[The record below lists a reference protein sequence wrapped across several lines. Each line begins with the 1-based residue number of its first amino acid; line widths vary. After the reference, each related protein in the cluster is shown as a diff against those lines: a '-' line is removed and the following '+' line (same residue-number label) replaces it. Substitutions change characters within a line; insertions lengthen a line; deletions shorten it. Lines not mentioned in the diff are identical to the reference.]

1 MSEFKVLT
9 DQQHVRMRTGMYA
22 GSTIAEPVSGIINF
36 KYQSKTVVPAL
47 IKCVE
52 EIYQNSIDEWIRT
65 NGKFANKI
73 SVTIENTID
82 GTEIVVSDNG
92 RGIPVKPVGNSYQPV
107 LAWTELRAGSNFDD
121 SAGRITAG
129 SHGMGSSI
137 VNILSDSFI
146 GITDDGEN
154 RCTVTCS
161 DGMSNIDYKITP
173 SKMCGTTVKF
183 VPSLSHFGLQEFTLD
198 HIDIIRDRITN
209 LAILYPAISFS
220 FNGEN
225 IAFKNLK
232 YVAKQFHESAIS
244 FEDKNISMVFS
255 TSGDDEEF
263 RGHCYI
269 NGIYVKNGGS
279 PVDYVMNRV
288 IETLRTVITKK
299 HKISVLPNQIRQH
312 LLFACW
318 ISEFKNLKFDSQTKE
333 RITNSQAE
341 CSAILGHIDYEAIA
355 KKILNTPEIVDP
367 MISAI
372 LYKKELAD
380 RLALAKA
387 TKDSDRAN
395 LRKIVKFTDASNKT
409 DRMNC
414 ILGVCEGDSANNS
427 LLSARTEYVGS
438 YPLKGKPI
446 NVMGATIRDIMNNKE
461 FVDLLTI
468 TGLKI
473 GEPVKSLDQLRFGK
487 IAIISDQ
494 DQDGSHIAGLLCT
507 LFKKFWPELFSL
519 GAIYRFIT
527 PITKV
532 EIGKT
537 TKFFYT
543 LDEFNVWA
551 AANKGKKYV
560 SRYLKGL
567 GSSTAKDFA
576 YYFENMEKHLI
587 QITVDDV
594 KDLDIVDLVFG
605 KESGAADKRK
615 MWLDLEEQHSN

>member
-1 MSEFKVLT
+1 MSDFKVLT
-9 DQQHVRMRTGMYA
+9 DREHVKLRSGMYA
-22 GSTIAEPVSGIINF
+22 GSTVAEPISGIINF
-36 KYQSKTVVPAL
+36 KYQIKTIVPAL
-47 IKCVE
+47 IKCVDE
-52 EIYQNSIDEWIRT
+52 VVQNSIDEWVRT
-65 NGKFANKI
+65 EGKFANNI
-73 SVTIENTID
+73 SISIENTID
-82 GTEIVVSDNG
+82 GTEVCVSDNG
-92 RGIPVKPVGNSYQPV
+92 RGIPVKQIGNSYQPV

-146 GITDDGEN
+146 GISDDGEK

-161 DGMSNIDYKITP
+161 DGMSNIEYSITA
-173 SKMCGTTVKF
+173 SKLRGTTVRF
-183 VPSLSHFGLQEFTLD
+183 VPSLSHFGLQEFTSD
-198 HIDIIRDRITN
+198 HIDVIRDRIVN
-209 LAILYPAISFS
+209 LAILYPSINFC
-220 FNGEN
+220 FNGES
-225 IAFKNLK
+225 ITFKNLK
-232 YVAKQFHESAIS
+232 HVAKQFHESAIA
-244 FEDKNISMVFS
+244 FDDKNISMIFS
-255 TSGDDEEF
+255 TSGEDEEF

-341 CSAILGHIDYEAIA
+341 CSAILGHIDYEGIA
-355 KKILNTPEIVDP
+355 KKILNTPEIIDP

-409 DRMNC
+409 DRLNC
-414 ILGVCEGDSANNS
+414 ILGICEGDSANNS
-427 LLSARTEYVGS
+427 LLSARTEYIGS

-446 NVMGATIRDIMNNKE
+446 NVMGASIRDIMNNKE
-461 FVDLLTI
+461 LVDLLTI

-494 DQDGSHIAGLLCT
+494 DHDGGHIAGLLCA
-507 LFKKFWPELFSL
+507 LFKKFWPELFEL

-537 TKFFYT
+537 IKFFYT
-543 LDEFNVWA
+543 TEEFNQWA
-551 AANKGKKYV
+551 ADNKHKKYV

-567 GSSTAKDFA
+567 GSSSAKDFVH
-576 YYFENMEKHLI
+576 YFDNMHKHLI
-587 QITVDDV
+587 QITIDDV
-594 KDLDIVDLVFG
+594 NDLDIVDLVFG

-615 MWLDLEEQHSN
+615 VWLDLEDQTNI